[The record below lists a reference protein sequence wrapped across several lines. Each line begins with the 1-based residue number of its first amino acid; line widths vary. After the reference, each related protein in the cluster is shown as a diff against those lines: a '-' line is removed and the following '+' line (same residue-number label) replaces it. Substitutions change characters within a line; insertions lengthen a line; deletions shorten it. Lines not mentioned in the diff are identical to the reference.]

1 MKGRE
6 YRHTL
11 KQQANDAYSELHHNQ
26 GKLSRKPS
34 YSAMHNPD
42 GSLTNIGR
50 RWLEQHREESNED
63 VDHES

>member
-1 MKGRE
+1 MRGRE

-11 KQQANDAYSELHHNQ
+11 KQEASEAYAELHHDK
-26 GKLSRKPS
+26 GKLVRKPS

-42 GSLTNIGR
+42 GSLTNIGK
-50 RWLEQHREESNED
+50 RWLEQHKEESN